1 MRREKTQVRARRA
14 TFMSSPRTLSESA
27 GRMPLVDALR
37 ALAATLIVCHHFAL
51 YWPTPDG
58 EAPQA
63 ADLSGWLW
71 NLRWAVQVFF
81 VIGGYLMAMSL
92 SGRASGSQPL
102 RLVVLRR
109 YCRLMLPY
117 MAAIGVALL
126 ACHWGRD
133 WLPEEVVGE
142 PPRAM
147 QVVAHLF
154 LLHDI
159 LGYESLAAGVWFL
172 CIDFQLALLY
182 IAMVYVARA
191 VARWRGLDLARP
203 ETERFSTDLSLGLGW
218 TLAVASVFYFN
229 LDPNWDPWAMYFF
242 AHFFTG
248 VMVYHALAQPR
259 YRTALAVYF
268 WMLAAGLAYDWR
280 GHLAI
285 SLVTGSVL
293 YLAGRAGWL
302 ERWPDHPLV
311 RFQART
317 SYSLFLLHFP
327 VLIVIAA
334 VWERYDWD
342 WRGSTALAL
351 VLAYLASVLAA
362 AAFYRTVEVP
372 AARLARRFG

>member
-1 MRREKTQVRARRA
+1 
-14 TFMSSPRTLSESA
+14 
-27 GRMPLVDALR
+27 
-37 ALAATLIVCHHFAL
+37 
-51 YWPTPDG
+51 
-58 EAPQA
+58 
-63 ADLSGWLW
+63 
-71 NLRWAVQVFF
+71 
-81 VIGGYLMAMSL
+81 MAMSL
-92 SGRASGSQPL
+92 SGRASVDQPL

-126 ACHWGRD
+126 ACHWGRA

-142 PPRAM
+142 PPHAM

-182 IAMVYVARA
+182 IAIVYLARA
-191 VARWRGLDLARP
+191 VPRWRGRDLTLP
-203 ETERFSTDLSLGLGW
+203 QTQRFSTDLSLGLGW
-218 TLAVASVFYFN
+218 ALALASVFYFN
-229 LDPNWDPWAMYFF
+229 VIPEWDPWAIYFF

-248 VMVYHALAQPR
+248 VMVYQALAQPR
-259 YRTALAVYF
+259 YRPLLAAYLL
-268 WMLAAGLAYDWR
+268 MLGAGLAYDWR

-362 AAFYRTVEVP
+362 AAFYRTVEAP

>member
-1 MRREKTQVRARRA
+1 
-14 TFMSSPRTLSESA
+14 
-27 GRMPLVDALR
+27 MPLVDALR

-92 SGRASGSQPL
+92 SGRASDGQPL

-126 ACHWGRD
+126 ACHWGRA
-133 WLPEEVVGE
+133 WLPEEVVGG
-142 PPRAM
+142 PPHWR

-182 IAMVYVARA
+182 IAIVYLARA
-191 VARWRGLDLARP
+191 VPRWLGRDVTQPA
-203 ETERFSTDLSLGLGW
+203 TERLSRDVSLALGW
-218 TLAVASVFYFN
+218 LLALASVFYFN
-229 LDPNWDPWAMYFF
+229 LDADWDPFAVYFF

-248 VMVYHALAQPR
+248 VMVYQALAEPR
-259 YRTALAVYF
+259 YRNLFAAYLLV
-268 WMLAAGLAYDWR
+268 LAAGLAYDWR

-285 SLVTGSVL
+285 SLVTGSAL

-302 ERWPDHPLV
+302 QRWPDHPLV

-342 WRGSTALAL
+342 WRGSSTLAL
-351 VLAYLASVLAA
+351 VLAYLTSVAVA
-362 AAFYRTVEVP
+362 AAFYRTVEAP